1 MKKLGKRLISH
12 RYDRRTLARFR
23 TWGIGQE
30 LVVWDL
36 PDAKIGIK
44 NTFPNFYVINK
55 LFISH
60 PASGNPINKLVIS
73 WLFRTRARLQDTK
86 RFSRMKPVCVKS
98 VLSACFTAQNF
109 YFPTQYVLW
118 VYNAL
123 IINMCL
129 CVKMPSGDKR
139 GTKNRIPKERKTIKP
154 FQKNHTEM
162 LGTLFV
168 PYPLVLLVPRIES

>member
-109 YFPTQYVLW
+109 YFPMQNVYLPTQTIFVLCKS
-118 VYNAL
+118 L
-123 IINMCL
+123 CIN
-129 CVKMPSGDKR
+129 GEIFEWYFR
-139 GTKNRIPKERKTIKP
+139 GTNGGQNFAYQKKEK
-154 FQKNHTEM
+154 Q
-162 LGTLFV
+162 
-168 PYPLVLLVPRIES
+168 

>member
-60 PASGNPINKLVIS
+60 PASGNPINELVGC
-73 WLFRTRARLQDTK
+73 WLFRTRARLRDTR
-86 RFSRMKPVCVKS
+86 RFSCMEPVYVKH
-98 VLSACFTAQNF
+98 VLLACFTMQNF

>member
-73 WLFRTRARLQDTK
+73 WLFRTRARLRDTR
-86 RFSRMKPVCVKS
+86 RFSCTEPVYVKH
-98 VLSACFTAQNF
+98 VLLACFTMQNF
-109 YFPTQYVLW
+109 YFPIHYLHILDNQAHCTLIGTDEISTFSRTFSESSIPWYSTVAHILSYHAYSLCYFA
-118 VYNAL
+118 VAL
-123 IINMCL
+123 IWQ
-129 CVKMPSGDKR
+129 R
-139 GTKNRIPKERKTIKP
+139 
-154 FQKNHTEM
+154 
-162 LGTLFV
+162 
-168 PYPLVLLVPRIES
+168 